1 MNGYE
6 AYVIELSNVGVGIVI
21 GNDSPLLTFVT
32 DSTVLHVKAIQFC
45 FERFSILFECIF
57 MLWVLLA

>member
-21 GNDSPLLTFVT
+21 GNDRPLLTFDT
-32 DSTVLHVKAIQFC
+32 DSTVHHV
-45 FERFSILFECIF
+45 
-57 MLWVLLA
+57 